1 MLPLLLATLYL
12 CWGSSFLGIEL
23 MVRDIPP
30 LLGSGI
36 RFTLAGVLL
45 TLAILPRRGWR
56 AVLPR
61 RRDLPAVIGLSILLI
76 TIGNGGVV
84 LAQDQGI
91 PSWLAALLVATIPVW
106 IALMRLGWGPR
117 PSRFTLW
124 GTGIGLIGTVFLVS
138 TSGLRITGI
147 VPLLLALTG
156 ALSWSIGAFVATRR
170 GGAEDPFV
178 TTLRQ
183 LVIGGSGL
191 LVLAFLVERGSW
203 DQTRW
208 TPSAVGG
215 LLSVLT
221 PLVRNVADFVTENK
235 ALVGNLVVVTGGL
248 FAARLAVLAG
258 AFAFTFLKGAVL
270 AVGAAMMANPIG
282 LAVRGIALAATL
294 IYTYWG
300 PIKDW
305 FAQLWASVKAT
316 FAGVYDW
323 IVGKVGYLLE
333 LPGRVKDKVGSVL
346 GIGSYSSMPSG
357 GTMDGF
363 EPPGA
368 SLPDVPAIA
377 SRGGS
382 TTVQDNSQHTYQITQ
397 QPGQDAKALA
407 AEIERLQRR
416 GAGVRA
422 RSSLVDGVGA
432 Q

>member
-1 MLPLLLATLYL
+1 MSTTVQSRRAWSLPLLLATLYL

-61 RRDLPAVIGLSILLI
+61 RSDLPAVIGLSILLI

-124 GTGIGLIGTVFLVS
+124 GTGIGLVGTVFLVS

-147 VPLLLALTG
+147 IPLLLALTG
-156 ALSWSIGAFVATRR
+156 ALSWAVGAFVATRR

-183 LVIGGSGL
+183 LLIGGSGL
-191 LVLAFLVERGSW
+191 LVLAFLLERGSW

-208 TPSAVGG
+208 TPTAVGG
-215 LLSVLT
+215 LLWLTIAASIVALLVFYRITALSSVSTASTYAFTNPIVAMILSILILGVWPDPVAVLSA
-221 PLVRNVADFVTENK
+221 PLVVIGVAM
-235 ALVGNLVVVTGGL
+235 VVYGDRPERTT
-248 FAARLAVLAG
+248 AR
-258 AFAFTFLKGAVL
+258 
-270 AVGAAMMANPIG
+270 
-282 LAVRGIALAATL
+282 
-294 IYTYWG
+294 
-300 PIKDW
+300 
-305 FAQLWASVKAT
+305 
-316 FAGVYDW
+316 
-323 IVGKVGYLLE
+323 
-333 LPGRVKDKVGSVL
+333 
-346 GIGSYSSMPSG
+346 
-357 GTMDGF
+357 
-363 EPPGA
+363 
-368 SLPDVPAIA
+368 
-377 SRGGS
+377 
-382 TTVQDNSQHTYQITQ
+382 
-397 QPGQDAKALA
+397 
-407 AEIERLQRR
+407 
-416 GAGVRA
+416 
-422 RSSLVDGVGA
+422 
-432 Q
+432 